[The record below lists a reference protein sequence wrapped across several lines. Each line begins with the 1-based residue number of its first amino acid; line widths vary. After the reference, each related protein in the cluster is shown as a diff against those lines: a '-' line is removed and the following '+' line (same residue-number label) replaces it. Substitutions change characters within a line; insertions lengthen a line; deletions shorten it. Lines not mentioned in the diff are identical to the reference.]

1 MLIAEFERA
10 MAEKPSLD
18 DDTTLQQSSAPGH
31 WPGHWPSADNPTAA
45 YHKTTA
51 ADGPVVVNLGDTGVV
66 PPGYRVTTGTC
77 KIIPQ
82 PMDDQRDDVDM
93 SADTAVT
100 LMKEAVA
107 SSIKHNDIQHDAVG
121 PHSLMTG
128 TLSPPKDTGMQH

>member
-10 MAEKPSLD
+10 MAEKPSLG
-18 DDTTLQQSSAPGH
+18 DDTTLPEQASAPGH
-31 WPGHWPSADNPTAA
+31 WPG
-45 YHKTTA
+45 
-51 ADGPVVVNLGDTGVV
+51 
-66 PPGYRVTTGTC
+66 
-77 KIIPQ
+77 PQ

-121 PHSLMTG
+121 PHSLIR
-128 TLSPPKDTGMQH
+128 LSPPKDTDMQH

>member
-1 MLIAEFERA
+1 MLHSEFLKK
-10 MAEKPSLD
+10 MAEKPSLG
-18 DDTTLQQSSAPGH
+18 DDTTLQEQSSAPGQV
-31 WPGHWPSADNPTAA
+31 PSADNPTAA

-121 PHSLMTG
+121 PHSLMT
-128 TLSPPKDTGMQH
+128 LSPPKDTDMQH

>member
-10 MAEKPSLD
+10 MAEKPSLG
-18 DDTTLQQSSAPGH
+18 DDTTLQKSSAPGH

-121 PHSLMTG
+121 PHSLIR
-128 TLSPPKDTGMQH
+128 LSPPKDTDMQH